1 MGQKTHPTGFRLGTT
16 SDWKSQWFEEDP
28 EAYAEKVL
36 EDRKIREFIRE
47 NVGRAGVSEI
57 RIERSLD
64 DIKVTIRVAR
74 PGMVIGRGG
83 SRIELLRDGLEDICG
98 KKPEISVE
106 EVKAPA
112 LSAALIAENA
122 ARQIERRRSPMGVIS
137 SQASKATYKG
147 AKGVKIQVRGRLYG
161 SQYARKAEVTEGSV
175 PLQTIRAKIDYA
187 FDEAKTKYGT
197 IGVKVWVYLGEEE
210 I

>member
-16 SDWKSQWFEEDP
+16 SDWKSHWFEEDP

-36 EDRKIREFIRE
+36 EDRKIRKFVKDH
-47 NVGRAGVSEI
+47 VGRAGVSEI
-57 RIERSLD
+57 RIERSLE
-64 DIKVTIRVAR
+64 DIKITIKVAR

-98 KKPEISVE
+98 KRPEISVE
-106 EVKAPA
+106 EVKTPA
-112 LSAALIAENA
+112 LSASLIVENVI
-122 ARQIERRRSPMGVIS
+122 RQIERRRSPVGVINS
-137 SQASKATYKG
+137 EAKKAMYKG

-161 SQYARKAEVTEGSV
+161 SRYARKEVVTKGSV

-187 FDEAKTKYGT
+187 ADKARTKYGT
-197 IGVKVWVYLGEEE
+197 IGVKAWVYLGEEE